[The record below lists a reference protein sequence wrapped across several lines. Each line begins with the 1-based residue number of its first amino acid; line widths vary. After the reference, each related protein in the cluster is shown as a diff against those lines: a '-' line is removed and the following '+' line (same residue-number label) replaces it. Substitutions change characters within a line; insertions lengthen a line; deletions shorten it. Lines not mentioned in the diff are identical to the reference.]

1 MSTLN
6 NKTREICLIGIL
18 SAVNIASRV
27 ALQALPNF
35 KPVTSIIII
44 SVLLFGLSFGIK
56 LTVVTTIASNMILG
70 MGTWTI
76 FQILSWVVICLF
88 TQCISDFY
96 KKINKEPPLFL
107 MAIYAFLM
115 GYVFGFIVSLEQL
128 IIGGPVWFGIYYAQG
143 LLFDTFHAIGNFVF
157 YLLCAHLYLCV
168 YLKKKCL
175 NIRKTIT
182 SDSITDHFLL
192 CNKHII
198 NI

>member
-27 ALQALPNF
+27 AMQALPNF

-56 LTVVTTIASNMILG
+56 LTVVTTIASNMIIG

-88 TQCISDFY
+88 PY
-96 KKINKEPPLFL
+96 FL
-107 MAIYAFLM
+107 WLSMPF
-115 GYVFGFIVSLEQL
+115 
-128 IIGGPVWFGIYYAQG
+128 
-143 LLFDTFHAIGNFVF
+143 
-157 YLLCAHLYLCV
+157 
-168 YLKKKCL
+168 
-175 NIRKTIT
+175 
-182 SDSITDHFLL
+182 
-192 CNKHII
+192 
-198 NI
+198 

>member
-35 KPVTSIIII
+35 KPVIII
-44 SVLLFGLSFGIK
+44 SVLLFWLSFGIK

-96 KKINKEPPLFL
+96 KKINKEPPLLL
-107 MAIYAFLM
+107 MALYAF
-115 GYVFGFIVSLEQL
+115 
-128 IIGGPVWFGIYYAQG
+128 
-143 LLFDTFHAIGNFVF
+143 
-157 YLLCAHLYLCV
+157 
-168 YLKKKCL
+168 
-175 NIRKTIT
+175 
-182 SDSITDHFLL
+182 
-192 CNKHII
+192 
-198 NI
+198 

>member
-18 SAVNIASRV
+18 AAVNIASRV

-96 KKINKEPPLFL
+96 KKINKEPPLLL
-107 MAIYAFLM
+107 MALYAFLM
-115 GYVFGFIVSLEQL
+115 GYVFGFV
-128 IIGGPVWFGIYYAQG
+128 VYYAQG
-143 LLFDTFHAIGNFVF
+143 LLFDTFHAVGNFVF
-157 YLLCAHLYLCV
+157 YLLCAPILMRLFKQEMSQYTKD
-168 YLKKKCL
+168 YYK
-175 NIRKTIT
+175 
-182 SDSITDHFLL
+182 
-192 CNKHII
+192 
-198 NI
+198 